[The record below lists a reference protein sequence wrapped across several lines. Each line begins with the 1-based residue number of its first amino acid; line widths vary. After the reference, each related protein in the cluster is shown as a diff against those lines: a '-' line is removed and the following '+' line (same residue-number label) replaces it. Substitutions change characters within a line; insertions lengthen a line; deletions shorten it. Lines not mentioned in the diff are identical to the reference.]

1 MSEFDLVVT
10 GCVVRSDR
18 ILEDGYVAVR
28 DGVVERVGQGAAP
41 AARERHNFG
50 SALVLPGAID
60 SQVHSRSQRGQE
72 DFIWSTR
79 SAAAGGVTTIV
90 DMPYDDG
97 FLVCTGERLQQKA
110 KEAGEQAR
118 VDFALYGTVHPDHGG
133 RHIADM
139 AAAGAAGF
147 KFSTFGTH
155 PDRFPRIP
163 PQTLYTCFAE
173 VARSG
178 LIAGVHNENDE
189 FVRAAEKVV
198 TASGITD
205 YRAHGL
211 SRPPLSE
218 ALAIAEIYEI
228 AAATGCSGHVVHCS
242 IGRGYELCAAYRQQ
256 GFDTTIEACI
266 HYLTLDEDNDVKRL
280 GGKAKINPPLRTR
293 REVDALWHHLAV
305 GNITVVSTDHVSWSE
320 DRKTDPLMLK
330 NASGVPG
337 LEVLY
342 ALLLKGLEERA
353 MSFTLA
359 ARLLAANPAR
369 LFRISHRKGALDIG
383 RDADIV
389 VMARQPHRYDPAASG
404 HNVVGWSPYA
414 GIEMPYWPA
423 ATFLRG
429 RAVFDGTQVIG
440 NPGGG
445 HFVTP
450 ALKAT
455 C

>member
-1 MSEFDLVVT
+1 MSDFDLVVT
-10 GCVVRSDR
+10 GCVVRPDR

-50 SALVLPGAID
+50 TALVLPGAID

-79 SAAAGGVTTIV
+79 SAAAGGVSTIV

-97 FLVCTGERLQQKA
+97 FLVCTGERLRQKA

-189 FVRAAEKVV
+189 FVRATEKVV

-228 AAATGCSGHVVHCS
+228 AAATGSDPLDIRLKYLTDARGKELLERLAGLSKWRERTKPDRTADIVT
-242 IGRGYELCAAYRQQ
+242 GRGLAYVKYEL
-256 GFDTTIEACI
+256 
-266 HYLTLDEDNDVKRL
+266 V
-280 GGKAKINPPLRTR
+280 RTYVGVVA
-293 REVDALWHHLAV
+293 EVEV
-305 GNITVVSTDHVSWSE
+305 
-320 DRKTDPLMLK
+320 DRKT
-330 NASGVPG
+330 
-337 LEVLY
+337 
-342 ALLLKGLEERA
+342 
-353 MSFTLA
+353 
-359 ARLLAANPAR
+359 
-369 LFRISHRKGALDIG
+369 GALAVKRFFVAHDCGQIINPDG
-383 RDADIV
+383 LRNQIEGCMVQTISRTLKEQVTFDRSIPRRLSDW
-389 VMARQPHRYDPAASG
+389 M
-404 HNVVGWSPYA
+404 SPLSSTV
-414 GIEMPYWPA
+414 EKPPSS
-423 ATFLRG
+423 R
-429 RAVFDGTQVIG
+429 
-440 NPGGG
+440 
-445 HFVTP
+445 
-450 ALKAT
+450 
-455 C
+455 